1 MTVLLNQIVYSRRR
15 LFAWL
20 GIGAILML
28 FIAPVVSNILVA
40 QGMPMPMPMMA
51 DMTLSPEVPE
61 TSEMTMSS
69 EMTLSSAMPQTSE
82 MSTSSDAAK
91 MAALPMPD
99 HVMPTHPAAA
109 SPPASTLTSL
119 SSPSAPANTL
129 SPDEM
134 MGVACGYCVLL
145 MHLPLLVLLAVAL
158 IWSLSVVVRPLFSRI
173 TPCLLCSPTLT
184 DSQPRAPPA
193 SLLFAFI

>member
-40 QGMPMPMPMMA
+40 QGMPMPMMA

-69 EMTLSSAMPQTSE
+69 
-82 MSTSSDAAK
+82 DAAK
-91 MAALPMPD
+91 MAAMPMPD

-119 SSPSAPANTL
+119 SSTSAPANTL

-173 TPCLLCSPTLT
+173 TPCLLSSPTLT

>member
-28 FIAPVVSNILVA
+28 FIAPVVSNMLVA
-40 QGMPMPMPMMA
+40 QGMPMPMMA

-91 MAALPMPD
+91 MAAMPMPD

-119 SSPSAPANTL
+119 SSTSAPANTL

-173 TPCLLCSPTLT
+173 TPCLLSSPTLT

>member
-28 FIAPVVSNILVA
+28 FIAPVVSNMLVA
-40 QGMPMPMPMMA
+40 QGMPMPMMA

-69 EMTLSSAMPQTSE
+69 AMPQTPE

-91 MAALPMPD
+91 MAAMPMPD

-119 SSPSAPANTL
+119 SSTSAPANTL
-129 SPDEM
+129 SSDEM

-173 TPCLLCSPTLT
+173 TPCLLSSPTLT